1 MLSFFSITGI
11 PGPSRRKKRKKLT
24 PFFNQIDTK
33 PMKQKLLLV
42 LLTIAVALGAQA
54 AETCQNLAYNESFAT
69 DLGEFTAYDNG
80 GTASWSIDATYACAV
95 INGYN
100 KGTNEDWLVSPAFDL
115 SNMQSASIAFSH
127 ACAFGSGAWSERCK
141 LKISADF
148 AGDVHAATWTDLEMT
163 FAESGTKWS
172 WTNNTTAVPDAFL
185 GQPNVRIAF
194 YYDNTDSD
202 VPGWQVKTFS
212 FTSVCNASESGTEL
226 LLPVALPGIGEPD
239 LVVLAQNVRNYF
251 IHYAEATRDDCD
263 DEACLV
269 SKTSRMVDVFRFA
282 GADII
287 SLCELEANEAPL
299 QVLTDSLNGRT
310 EDKPYAYIA
319 DYIADNGYTFIK
331 SGFIYHK
338 DKVKPIGNNKQ
349 SSSQTYYKY
358 TMRHQMFEDLATG
371 GRFTLSMNHFKAK
384 DTTEDQGNAKR
395 VTNAEDLLATLS
407 SITTDP
413 DILVLGDLN
422 CEMGEEPLQMLVDA
436 GYEERLLTY
445 DSAAFSHCYGG
456 GELIDHV
463 FANSTMATQITGAA
477 VYHICTSCGD
487 DAAYNSAYR
496 YSDHDPYLVGLK
508 LNAESGEEE
517 TTECETMS
525 YSETFSSSLG
535 DFTSINVSGTNNWY
549 CDANYHYAK
558 MNGTESD
565 NNEDWLV
572 SPAFNLSK
580 HQAATLTFE
589 HTANKGNAANK
600 TTMQTLWLSND
611 YEGGAPAA
619 ATWTQVTIPNYPSG
633 TNWKFVNS
641 GNINIPKEFLTK
653 NMHFAFKYVAATAAE
668 GSCWEIKNV
677 ALSAVCEASTAIE
690 NATVPTTI
698 VFGRDGRIYGADDMR
713 IYTVLGIDVTAQNG
727 SLNGVYIVK
736 IGNQTHKVIVK

>member
-1 MLSFFSITGI
+1 
-11 PGPSRRKKRKKLT
+11 
-24 PFFNQIDTK
+24 
-33 PMKQKLLLV
+33 MKQKLLLV

-54 AETCQNLAYNESFAT
+54 AETCQNLAYNESFST

-80 GTASWSIDATYACAV
+80 GNASWSIDATYACAV

-163 FAESGTKWS
+163 FAESGTRWS

-212 FTSVCNASESGTEL
+212 LTSVCNASESGTGL

-331 SGFIYHK
+331 SGFIYRK

-436 GYEERLLTY
+436 GYEEQLLTY
-445 DSAAFSHCYGG
+445 NSAAFSYCHSG

-487 DAAYNSAYR
+487 DAAYNSAFR

-508 LNAESGEEE
+508 LSAES
-517 TTECETMS
+517 TECETMS
-525 YSETFSSSLG
+525 YSETFYSSLG
-535 DFTSINVSGTNNWY
+535 EFTSINVSGTNDWY
-549 CDANYHYAK
+549 CDTNYHHAK
-558 MNGTESD
+558 MNGTASD

-572 SPAFNLSK
+572 SPAFNLSNHK
-580 HQAATLTFE
+580 AATLTFD
-589 HTANKGNAANK
+589 HTANKGTAANK

-611 YEGGAPAA
+611 YESGAPAT
-619 ATWTQVTIPNYPSG
+619 ATWTQVTIPNYPTG
-633 TNWKFVNS
+633 TNWNFVNS
-641 GNINIPKEFLTK
+641 GNIDIPKEFLTQ

-677 ALSAVCEASTAIE
+677 VLNAACEASTAIE
-690 NATVPTTI
+690 NATLPTTV

-727 SLNGVYIVK
+727 SLHGLYIVK
-736 IGNQTHKVIVK
+736 TGNETHKVIVK

>member
-1 MLSFFSITGI
+1 
-11 PGPSRRKKRKKLT
+11 
-24 PFFNQIDTK
+24 
-33 PMKQKLLLV
+33 MKQKHLFL
-42 LLTIAVALGAQA
+42 LLTIAFAINAQA
-54 AETCQNLAYNESFAT
+54 APTCQNLAYNESFAT

-80 GTASWSIDATYACAV
+80 GNASWSIDATYACAV
-95 INGYN
+95 INGFN
-100 KGTNEDWLVSPAFDL
+100 NGTNEDWLVSPAFDL
-115 SNMQSASIAFSH
+115 SDMKSASIAFTH

-141 LKISADF
+141 LKISSDF
-148 AGDVHAATWTDLEMT
+148 AGDVHTATWTDLEMT
-163 FAESGTKWS
+163 FAASGTKWS
-172 WTNNTTAVPDAFL
+172 WVDNTIAVPDAFL

-212 FTSVCNASESGTEL
+212 LTSVCNASESGTGL

-263 DEACLV
+263 DEACLA

-310 EDKPYAYIA
+310 EDSPYAYVTDGIV
-319 DYIADNGYTFIK
+319 DNGYTFIK
-331 SGFIYHK
+331 SGFIYRK
-338 DKVKPIGNNKQ
+338 DKVKPIGANNA
-349 SSSQTYYKY
+349 STSQTYYKY
-358 TMRHQMFEDLATG
+358 TMRYQMFEDLTSG

-395 VTNAEDLLATLS
+395 VSEATDLKNKMQ
-407 SITTDP
+407 SITADP
-413 DILVLGDLN
+413 DILILGDLN
-422 CEMGEEPLQMLVDA
+422 CEMGEEPLQILVDA
-436 GYEERLLTY
+436 GYEEQLLIY
-445 DSAAFSHCYGG
+445 NPAAFSHCYGG
-456 GELIDHV
+456 TQLIDHV

-487 DAAYNSAYR
+487 DAAYNSDFR
-496 YSDHDPYLVGLK
+496 YSDHGPYLVGLK
-508 LNAESGEEE
+508 LNAESGEGES
-517 TTECETMS
+517 TECETMS
-525 YSETFSSSLG
+525 YSETFYSSLG
-535 DFTSINVSGTNNWY
+535 EFTSINVSGTNDWY
-549 CDANYHYAK
+549 CETDYHYAK
-558 MNGTESD
+558 MNGTASD

-572 SPAFNLSK
+572 SPAFNLSNHK
-580 HQAATLTFE
+580 AATLTFD
-589 HTANKGNAANK
+589 HTANKGTAANK

-611 YEGGAPAA
+611 YESGAPAT

-633 TNWKFVNS
+633 TNWTFVNS

-677 ALSAVCEASTAIE
+677 ALSAACEASTAIE
-690 NATVPTTI
+690 NAIVPTMV

-727 SLNGVYIVK
+727 SLNGIYIVK
-736 IGNQTHKVIVK
+736 TGNQTHKVIVK

>member
-1 MLSFFSITGI
+1 MKKYFTLLFVFCMFLSVNAIQT
-11 PGPSRRKKRKKLT
+11 
-24 PFFNQIDTK
+24 N
-33 PMKQKLLLV
+33 
-42 LLTIAVALGAQA
+42 VAAS
-54 AETCQNLAYNESFAT
+54 TCQNLAYNESFAA

-80 GTASWSIDATYACAV
+80 GTASWYVNTTYACAV

-100 KGTNEDWLVSPAFDL
+100 NGTNEDWLVSPAFDL
-115 SNMQSASIAFSH
+115 SDMRSATIAFNH

-141 LKISADF
+141 LKISSDF
-148 AGDVHAATWTDLEMT
+148 AGDVHTATWTDLEMT

-172 WTNNTTAVPDAFL
+172 WVNNTIAVPDAFL
-185 GQPNVRIAF
+185 GQANVRIAF

-202 VPGWQVKTFS
+202 VPGWEVKNFS
-212 FTSVCNASESGTEL
+212 LTSVCNESEPGTGL
-226 LLPVALPGIGEPD
+226 LLPVALPSIGEPD

-251 IHYAEATRDDCD
+251 IHYAETTRDDCD
-263 DEACLV
+263 DEACLA
-269 SKTSRMVDVFRFA
+269 SKTNRMVDVFRFA
-282 GADII
+282 NADII
-287 SLCELEANEAPL
+287 ALCELEANEVPL
-299 QVLTDSLNGRT
+299 QVITDSLNGRT
-310 EDKPYAYIA
+310 EDSPYAYVTDGIV
-319 DYIADNGYTFIK
+319 DNGYTFIK
-331 SGFIYHK
+331 SGFIYRK
-338 DKVKPIGNNKQ
+338 DKVKPIGANNA
-349 SSSQTYYKY
+349 STSQTYYKY
-358 TMRHQMFEDLATG
+358 TMRYQMFEDLTSG

-395 VTNAEDLLATLS
+395 VSEATDLKNKMQ
-407 SITTDP
+407 SITADP
-413 DILVLGDLN
+413 DILILGDLN
-422 CEMGEEPLQMLVDA
+422 CEIGEEPLQILVDA
-436 GYEERLLTY
+436 GYEEQLLIY
-445 DSAAFSHCYGG
+445 NPAAFSHCYGG

-487 DAAYNSAYR
+487 NAAYNSAYR

-525 YSETFSSSLG
+525 YSETFYSSLG
-535 DFTSINVSGTNNWY
+535 EFNSINVSGTNDWY

-558 MNGTESD
+558 MNGTASD

-589 HTANKGNAANK
+589 HTANKGTAANK

-611 YEGGAPAA
+611 YEGGTPAS
-619 ATWTQVTIPNYPSG
+619 ATWTQVTIPNYPTG
-633 TNWKFVNS
+633 TNWTFVKS

-677 ALSAVCEASTAIE
+677 LLNADCVSGIDEAPMSQTRIYSC
-690 NATVPTTI
+690 N
-698 VFGRDGRIYGADDMR
+698 GRIYGADDMR
-713 IYTVLGIDVTAQNG
+713 IYNVLGIDVTAQNG
-727 SLNGVYIVK
+727 SLNGVYIV
-736 IGNQTHKVIVK
+736 IVGNETHKVIVK

>member
-1 MLSFFSITGI
+1 
-11 PGPSRRKKRKKLT
+11 
-24 PFFNQIDTK
+24 
-33 PMKQKLLLV
+33 MKQKLLLV

-80 GTASWSIDATYACAV
+80 GNASWSIDATYACAV

-202 VPGWQVKTFS
+202 VPGWEVKTFS
-212 FTSVCNASESGTEL
+212 LTSVCNASESGTGL

-269 SKTSRMVDVFRFA
+269 SKTSRMIDVFRFA

-310 EDKPYAYIA
+310 EDKPYAYIT

-331 SGFIYHK
+331 SGFIYRK

-358 TMRHQMFEDLATG
+358 TMRHQMFEDLASG

-436 GYEERLLTY
+436 GYEEQLLTY
-445 DSAAFSHCYGG
+445 NSAAFSYCHSG

-487 DAAYNSAYR
+487 DAAYNSAFR

-508 LNAESGEEE
+508 LNAESGAGES
-517 TTECETMS
+517 TECETMS
-525 YSETFSSSLG
+525 YSETFYSSLG
-535 DFTSINVSGTNNWY
+535 EFTSINVSGTNDWY
-549 CDANYHYAK
+549 CETDYHYAK
-558 MNGTESD
+558 MNGTASD

-572 SPAFNLSK
+572 SPAFNLSNHK
-580 HQAATLTFE
+580 AATLTFD
-589 HTANKGNAANK
+589 HTANKGTAANK

-611 YEGGAPAA
+611 YESGAPAT
-619 ATWTQVTIPNYPSG
+619 ATWTQVTIPNYPTG
-633 TNWKFVNS
+633 TNWNFVNS
-641 GNINIPKEFLTK
+641 GNINIPKEFLTQ

-668 GSCWEIKNV
+668 GSCWDIKNV
-677 ALSAVCEASTAIE
+677 VLNAACEASTAIE
-690 NATVPTTI
+690 NATLPTTV

-727 SLNGVYIVK
+727 SLHGLYIVK
-736 IGNQTHKVIVK
+736 TGNETHKVIVK

>member
-1 MLSFFSITGI
+1 MKKYFTLLFVFCMFLSVNAIQT
-11 PGPSRRKKRKKLT
+11 
-24 PFFNQIDTK
+24 N
-33 PMKQKLLLV
+33 
-42 LLTIAVALGAQA
+42 VAAS
-54 AETCQNLAYNESFAT
+54 TCQNLAYNESFAA

-80 GTASWSIDATYACAV
+80 GTASWYVNTTYACAV

-100 KGTNEDWLVSPAFDL
+100 NGTNEDWLVSPAFDL
-115 SNMQSASIAFSH
+115 SDMRSATIAFNH

-141 LKISADF
+141 LKISSDF
-148 AGDVHAATWTDLEMT
+148 AGDVHTATWTDLEMT

-172 WTNNTTAVPDAFL
+172 WVNNTIAVPDAFL
-185 GQPNVRIAF
+185 GQANVRIAF

-202 VPGWQVKTFS
+202 VPGWEVKNFS
-212 FTSVCNASESGTEL
+212 LTSVCNESEPGTGL
-226 LLPVALPGIGEPD
+226 LLPVALPSIGEPD

-251 IHYAEATRDDCD
+251 IHYTEADRSDCG

-269 SKTSRMVDVFRFA
+269 SKTNRMVDVFRFA
-282 GADII
+282 NADII
-287 SLCELEANEAPL
+287 ALCELEANEVPL
-299 QVLTDSLNGRT
+299 QVITDSLNGRT
-310 EDKPYAYIA
+310 EDSPYAYVTDGIV
-319 DYIADNGYTFIK
+319 DNGYTFIK
-331 SGFIYHK
+331 SGFIYRK
-338 DKVKPIGNNKQ
+338 DKVKPIGANNA
-349 SSSQTYYKY
+349 STSQTYYKY
-358 TMRHQMFEDLATG
+358 TMRYQMFEDLTTG

-395 VTNAEDLLATLS
+395 VSEATDLKNKMQ
-407 SITTDP
+407 SITADP
-413 DILVLGDLN
+413 DILILGDLN
-422 CEMGEEPLQMLVDA
+422 CEMGEEPLQILVDA
-436 GYEERLLTY
+436 GYEEQLLIY
-445 DSAAFSHCYGG
+445 NPAAFSHCYGG

-487 DAAYNSAYR
+487 NAAYNSAYR

-525 YSETFSSSLG
+525 YSETFYSSLG
-535 DFTSINVSGTNNWY
+535 EFNSINVSGTNDWY

-558 MNGTESD
+558 MNGTASD

-589 HTANKGNAANK
+589 HTANKGTAANK

-611 YEGGAPAA
+611 YEGGAPAS
-619 ATWTQVTIPNYPSG
+619 ATWTQVTIPNYPTG
-633 TNWKFVNS
+633 TNWTFVKS

-677 ALSAVCEASTAIE
+677 LLNADCVSGIDEAPMSQTRIYSC
-690 NATVPTTI
+690 N
-698 VFGRDGRIYGADDMR
+698 GRIYGADDMR
-713 IYTVLGIDVTAQNG
+713 IYNVLGIDVTAQNG
-727 SLNGVYIVK
+727 SLNGVYIV
-736 IGNQTHKVIVK
+736 IVGNETHKVIVK

>member
-1 MLSFFSITGI
+1 MKKYFTLLFVFCMFLSVNAIQT
-11 PGPSRRKKRKKLT
+11 
-24 PFFNQIDTK
+24 N
-33 PMKQKLLLV
+33 
-42 LLTIAVALGAQA
+42 VAAS
-54 AETCQNLAYNESFAT
+54 TCQNLAYNESFAA

-80 GTASWSIDATYACAV
+80 GTASWYVNTTYACAV

-100 KGTNEDWLVSPAFDL
+100 NGTNEDWLVSPAFDL
-115 SNMQSASIAFSH
+115 SDMQSATIAFNH

-141 LKISADF
+141 LKISSDF
-148 AGDVHAATWTDLEMT
+148 AGDVHTATWTDLEMT

-172 WTNNTTAVPDAFL
+172 WVNNTIAVPDAFL
-185 GQPNVRIAF
+185 GQANVRIAF

-202 VPGWQVKTFS
+202 VPGWEVKNFS
-212 FTSVCNASESGTEL
+212 LTSVCNESEPGTGL
-226 LLPVALPGIGEPD
+226 LLPVALPSIGEPD

-251 IHYAEATRDDCD
+251 IHYTEADRSDCG

-269 SKTSRMVDVFRFA
+269 SKTNRMVDVFRFA
-282 GADII
+282 NADII
-287 SLCELEANEAPL
+287 ALCELEANEVPL
-299 QVLTDSLNGRT
+299 QVITDSLNGRT
-310 EDKPYAYIA
+310 EDSPYAYVTDGIV
-319 DYIADNGYTFIK
+319 DNGYTFIK
-331 SGFIYHK
+331 SGFIYRK
-338 DKVKPIGNNKQ
+338 DKVKPIGANNA
-349 SSSQTYYKY
+349 STSQTYYKY
-358 TMRHQMFEDLATG
+358 TMRYQMFEDLTSG

-395 VTNAEDLLATLS
+395 VSEATDLKNKMQ
-407 SITTDP
+407 SITADP
-413 DILVLGDLN
+413 DILILGDLN
-422 CEMGEEPLQMLVDA
+422 CEMGEEPLQILVDA
-436 GYEERLLTY
+436 GYEEQLLIY
-445 DSAAFSHCYGG
+445 NPAAFSHCYGG

-487 DAAYNSAYR
+487 NAAYNSAYR

-525 YSETFSSSLG
+525 YSETFYSSLG
-535 DFTSINVSGTNNWY
+535 EFNSINVSGTNDWY

-558 MNGTESD
+558 MNGTASD

-589 HTANKGNAANK
+589 HTANKGTAANK

-611 YEGGAPAA
+611 YEGGAPAS
-619 ATWTQVTIPNYPSG
+619 ATWTQVTIPNYPTG
-633 TNWKFVNS
+633 TNWTFVKS

-677 ALSAVCEASTAIE
+677 LLNADCVSSIDEAPMSQTRIYSC
-690 NATVPTTI
+690 N
-698 VFGRDGRIYGADDMR
+698 GRIYGADDMR
-713 IYTVLGIDVTAQNG
+713 IYNVLGIDVTAQNG
-727 SLNGVYIVK
+727 SLNGVYIV
-736 IGNQTHKVIVK
+736 IVGNETHKAIVK

>member
-1 MLSFFSITGI
+1 
-11 PGPSRRKKRKKLT
+11 
-24 PFFNQIDTK
+24 
-33 PMKQKLLLV
+33 MKQKHLLL
-42 LLTIAVALGAQA
+42 LLAIAFAINSQA
-54 AETCQNLAYNESFAT
+54 APTCQNLAYNESFAT
-69 DLGEFTAYDNG
+69 DLGEFTVYDNG
-80 GTASWSIDATYACAV
+80 GTASWSINTTYACAV
-95 INGYN
+95 INGFN

-163 FAESGTKWS
+163 FAESGTRWS

-202 VPGWQVKTFS
+202 VPGWEVKTFS
-212 FTSVCNASESGTEL
+212 LTSVCNASESGTGL

-287 SLCELEANEAPL
+287 ALCELEANEAPL

-319 DYIADNGYTFIK
+319 DDIADNGYTFIK
-331 SGFIYHK
+331 SGFIYRK

-358 TMRHQMFEDLATG
+358 TMRHQMFEDLASG

-384 DTTEDQGNAKR
+384 DTTEDQGNGKR

-487 DAAYNSAYR
+487 DAAYNSAFR

-508 LNAESGEEE
+508 LNAESGEGES
-517 TTECETMS
+517 TECETMS
-525 YSETFSSSLG
+525 YSETFYSSLG
-535 DFTSINVSGTNNWY
+535 EFTSINVSGTNDWY
-549 CDANYHYAK
+549 CETDYHYAK
-558 MNGTESD
+558 MNGTASD

-572 SPAFNLSK
+572 SPAFNLSNHK
-580 HQAATLTFE
+580 AATLTFD
-589 HTANKGNAANK
+589 HTANKGTAANK

-611 YEGGAPAA
+611 YESGAPAT
-619 ATWTQVTIPNYPSG
+619 ATWTQVTIPNYPTG
-633 TNWKFVNS
+633 TNWNFVNS

-668 GSCWEIKNV
+668 GSCWDIKNV
-677 ALSAVCEASTAIE
+677 VLNAACEASTAIE
-690 NATVPTTI
+690 NATLPTTV

-727 SLNGVYIVK
+727 SLHGLYIVK
-736 IGNQTHKVIVK
+736 TGNETHKVIVK

>member
-1 MLSFFSITGI
+1 MKKYFTLLFVFCMFLSVNAIQT
-11 PGPSRRKKRKKLT
+11 
-24 PFFNQIDTK
+24 N
-33 PMKQKLLLV
+33 
-42 LLTIAVALGAQA
+42 VAA
-54 AETCQNLAYNESFAT
+54 ATCQNFVYNESFAT
-69 DLGEFTAYDNG
+69 DLGEFTVYDNG
-80 GTASWSIDATYACAV
+80 GTASWSINTTYAYAV

-100 KGTNEDWLVSPAFDL
+100 NGTNEDWLVSPAFDL
-115 SNMQSASIAFSH
+115 SDMQSASIAFTH
-127 ACAFGSGAWSERCK
+127 ACAFGSGAWSKRCK
-141 LKISADF
+141 LKISSDF

-172 WTNNTTAVPDAFL
+172 WVGNTIAVPDAFL
-185 GQPNVRIAF
+185 GQANVRIAF

-202 VPGWQVKTFS
+202 IPGWEVKNFS
-212 FTSVCNASESGTEL
+212 LTSVCNASESGTGL
-226 LLPVALPGIGEPD
+226 VLPVALPSIGEPD

-251 IHYAEATRDDCD
+251 IHYTETDRSDCD
-263 DEACLV
+263 NEACLAD
-269 SKTSRMVDVFRFA
+269 KTSRMVDVFRFA
-282 GADII
+282 NADII
-287 SLCELEANEAPL
+287 ALCELEATEAPL
-299 QVLTDSLNGRT
+299 QVITDSLNGRT
-310 EDKPYAYIA
+310 EDKPYNYII
-319 DYIADNGYTFIK
+319 DYISDGYTFIK
-331 SGFIYHK
+331 SGFIYRK
-338 DKVKPIGNNKQ
+338 DKVKPIGANNA
-349 SSSQTYYKY
+349 STSQTYYKY
-358 TMRHQMFEDLATG
+358 TMRYQMFEDLTSG

-395 VTNAEDLLATLS
+395 AKNAEDLLATFS
-407 SITTDP
+407 SITADP
-413 DILVLGDLN
+413 DILILGDLN
-422 CEMGEEPLQMLVDA
+422 CEIGEEPLQILVDA
-436 GYEERLLTY
+436 GYEEQLLIY
-445 DSAAFSHCYGG
+445 NSAAFSHCYGG

-477 VYHICTSCGD
+477 VYHICTKCGEG
-487 DAAYNSAYR
+487 AAYNADYR

-558 MNGTESD
+558 MNGTASD

-580 HQAATLTFE
+580 HEAATLTFD

-633 TNWKFVNS
+633 TNWTFVNS

-677 ALSAVCEASTAIE
+677 LL
-690 NATVPTTI
+690 NADCVSGINEIPVSRTKI
-698 VFGRDGRIYGADDMR
+698 YSYNGRIYGADDMR

-727 SLNGVYIVK
+727 SLNGVYIV
-736 IGNQTHKVIVK
+736 IVGNETHKVIVK

>member
-1 MLSFFSITGI
+1 MKKYFTLLFVFCMFLSVNAIQT
-11 PGPSRRKKRKKLT
+11 
-24 PFFNQIDTK
+24 N
-33 PMKQKLLLV
+33 
-42 LLTIAVALGAQA
+42 VAAS
-54 AETCQNLAYNESFAT
+54 TCQNLAYNESFAA

-80 GTASWSIDATYACAV
+80 GTASWYVNTTYACAV

-100 KGTNEDWLVSPAFDL
+100 NGTNEDWLVSPAFDL
-115 SNMQSASIAFSH
+115 SDMRSATIAFNH

-141 LKISADF
+141 LKISSDF
-148 AGDVHAATWTDLEMT
+148 AGDVHTATWTDLEMT

-172 WTNNTTAVPDAFL
+172 WVNNTIAVPDAFL
-185 GQPNVRIAF
+185 GQANVRIAF

-202 VPGWQVKTFS
+202 VPGWEVKNFS
-212 FTSVCNASESGTEL
+212 LTSVCNESEPGTGL
-226 LLPVALPGIGEPD
+226 LLPVALPSIGEPD

-251 IHYAEATRDDCD
+251 IHYTEADRSDCG

-269 SKTSRMVDVFRFA
+269 SKTNRMVDVFRFA
-282 GADII
+282 NADII
-287 SLCELEANEAPL
+287 ALCELEANEVPL
-299 QVLTDSLNGRT
+299 QVITDSLNGRT
-310 EDKPYAYIA
+310 EDSPYAYVTDGIV
-319 DYIADNGYTFIK
+319 DNGYTFIK
-331 SGFIYHK
+331 SGFIYRK
-338 DKVKPIGNNKQ
+338 DKVKPIGANNA
-349 SSSQTYYKY
+349 STSQTYYKY
-358 TMRHQMFEDLATG
+358 TMRYQMFEDLTSG

-395 VTNAEDLLATLS
+395 VSEATDLKNKMQ
-407 SITTDP
+407 SITADP
-413 DILVLGDLN
+413 DILILGDLN
-422 CEMGEEPLQMLVDA
+422 CEMGEEPLQILVDA
-436 GYEERLLTY
+436 GYEEQLLIY
-445 DSAAFSHCYGG
+445 NPAAFSHCYGG

-487 DAAYNSAYR
+487 NAAYNSAYR

-525 YSETFSSSLG
+525 YSETFYSSLG
-535 DFTSINVSGTNNWY
+535 EFNSINVSGTSDWY

-558 MNGTESD
+558 MNGTASD

-589 HTANKGNAANK
+589 HTANKGTAANK

-611 YEGGAPAA
+611 YEGGAPAS
-619 ATWTQVTIPNYPSG
+619 ATWTQVTIPNYPTG
-633 TNWKFVNS
+633 TNWTFVKS

-677 ALSAVCEASTAIE
+677 LLNADCVSGIDEAPMSQTRIYSC
-690 NATVPTTI
+690 N
-698 VFGRDGRIYGADDMR
+698 GRIYGADDMR
-713 IYTVLGIDVTAQNG
+713 IYNVLGIDVTAQNG
-727 SLNGVYIVK
+727 SLNGVYIV
-736 IGNQTHKVIVK
+736 IVGNETHKVIVK

>member
-1 MLSFFSITGI
+1 
-11 PGPSRRKKRKKLT
+11 
-24 PFFNQIDTK
+24 
-33 PMKQKLLLV
+33 MKQKLLLV

-163 FAESGTKWS
+163 FAESGTRWS

-212 FTSVCNASESGTEL
+212 LTSVCNASESGTGL

-331 SGFIYHK
+331 SGFIYRK

-358 TMRHQMFEDLATG
+358 TMRHQMFEDLASG

-384 DTTEDQGNAKR
+384 DTTEDQGNGKR

-445 DSAAFSHCYGG
+445 DSAAFSYCHSG

-487 DAAYNSAYR
+487 DAAYNSAFR

-508 LNAESGEEE
+508 LNAESGEGES
-517 TTECETMS
+517 TECETMS
-525 YSETFSSSLG
+525 YSETFYSSLG
-535 DFTSINVSGTNNWY
+535 EFTSINVSGTNDWY
-549 CDANYHYAK
+549 CETDYHYAK
-558 MNGTESD
+558 MNGTASD

-572 SPAFNLSK
+572 SPAFNLSNHK
-580 HQAATLTFE
+580 AATLTFD
-589 HTANKGNAANK
+589 HTANKGTAANK

-611 YEGGAPAA
+611 YESGAPAT
-619 ATWTQVTIPNYPSG
+619 ATWTQVTIPNYPTG
-633 TNWKFVNS
+633 TNWNFVNS
-641 GNINIPKEFLTK
+641 GNIDIPKEFLTQ

-690 NATVPTTI
+690 NATMPTTT
-698 VFGRDGRIYGADDMR
+698 VYSHNGRIYGATDMR
-713 IYTVLGIDVTAQNG
+713 IFNVTGLDVTAKNG
-727 SLNGVYIVK
+727 CLPQGIYIVK
-736 IGNQTHKVIVK
+736 IGNHTHKVIVK

>member
-1 MLSFFSITGI
+1 MKKYFTLLFVFCMFLSVNAIQT
-11 PGPSRRKKRKKLT
+11 
-24 PFFNQIDTK
+24 N
-33 PMKQKLLLV
+33 
-42 LLTIAVALGAQA
+42 VAAS
-54 AETCQNLAYNESFAT
+54 TCQNLAYNESFAA

-80 GTASWSIDATYACAV
+80 GTASWYVNTTYACAV

-100 KGTNEDWLVSPAFDL
+100 NGTNEDWLVSPAFDL
-115 SNMQSASIAFSH
+115 SDMRSATIAFNH

-141 LKISADF
+141 LKISSDF
-148 AGDVHAATWTDLEMT
+148 AGDVHTATWTDLEMT

-172 WTNNTTAVPDAFL
+172 WVNNTIAVPDAFL
-185 GQPNVRIAF
+185 GQANVRIAF

-202 VPGWQVKTFS
+202 VPGWEVKNFS
-212 FTSVCNASESGTEL
+212 LTSVCNESEPGTGL
-226 LLPVALPGIGEPD
+226 LLPVALPSIGEPD

-251 IHYAEATRDDCD
+251 IHYTEADRSDCG

-269 SKTSRMVDVFRFA
+269 SKTNRMVDVFRFA
-282 GADII
+282 NADII
-287 SLCELEANEAPL
+287 ALCELEATEAPL

-310 EDKPYAYIA
+310 EDSPYAYVTDGIV
-319 DYIADNGYTFIK
+319 DNGYTFIK
-331 SGFIYHK
+331 SGFIYRK
-338 DKVKPIGNNKQ
+338 DKVKPIGANNA
-349 SSSQTYYKY
+349 STSQTYYKY
-358 TMRHQMFEDLATG
+358 TMRYQMFEDLTTG

-395 VTNAEDLLATLS
+395 VSEATDLKNKMQ
-407 SITTDP
+407 SITADP
-413 DILVLGDLN
+413 DILILGDLN
-422 CEMGEEPLQMLVDA
+422 CEMGEEPLQILVDA
-436 GYEERLLTY
+436 GYEEQLLRY
-445 DSAAFSHCYGG
+445 NEAAFSHCYGG

-487 DAAYNSAYR
+487 NAAYNSAYR

-525 YSETFSSSLG
+525 YSETFYSSLG
-535 DFTSINVSGTNNWY
+535 EFNSINVSGTNDWY

-558 MNGTESD
+558 MNGTASD

-589 HTANKGNAANK
+589 HTANKGTAANK

-611 YEGGAPAA
+611 YEGGAPAS
-619 ATWTQVTIPNYPSG
+619 ATWTQVTIPNYPTG
-633 TNWKFVNS
+633 TNWTFVKS

-668 GSCWEIKNV
+668 GSYWEIKNV
-677 ALSAVCEASTAIE
+677 LLNADCVSGIDEAPMSQTRIYSC
-690 NATVPTTI
+690 N
-698 VFGRDGRIYGADDMR
+698 GRIYGADDMR
-713 IYTVLGIDVTAQNG
+713 IYNVLGIDVTAQNG
-727 SLNGVYIVK
+727 SLNGVYIV
-736 IGNQTHKVIVK
+736 IVGNETHKVIVK

>member
-1 MLSFFSITGI
+1 MKKYFTLLFVFCMFLSVNAIQT
-11 PGPSRRKKRKKLT
+11 
-24 PFFNQIDTK
+24 N
-33 PMKQKLLLV
+33 V
-42 LLTIAVALGAQA
+42 VAA
-54 AETCQNLAYNESFAT
+54 TCQNLAYNESFAT

-80 GTASWSIDATYACAV
+80 GTASWYVNTTYACAV

-100 KGTNEDWLVSPAFDL
+100 NGTNEDWLVSPAFDL
-115 SNMQSASIAFSH
+115 SNMQSASIAFTH

-141 LKISADF
+141 LKISSDF
-148 AGDVHAATWTDLEMT
+148 AGDVHTATWTDLEMT

-172 WTNNTTAVPDAFL
+172 WVDNTIAVPDAFL
-185 GQPNVRIAF
+185 GQANVRIAF

-202 VPGWQVKTFS
+202 VPGWEVKNFS
-212 FTSVCNASESGTEL
+212 LTSVCNASESGTGL

-287 SLCELEANEAPL
+287 ALCELEANEAPL

-310 EDKPYAYIA
+310 EDKPYAYIT
-319 DYIADNGYTFIK
+319 DNIADNGYTFIK
-331 SGFIYHK
+331 SGFIYRK

-384 DTTEDQGNAKR
+384 DTTEDQGNGKR

-436 GYEERLLTY
+436 GYEEQLLTY
-445 DSAAFSHCYGG
+445 NSAAFSYCHSG

-487 DAAYNSAYR
+487 DAAYNSAFR

-508 LNAESGEEE
+508 LSAESGEGES
-517 TTECETMS
+517 TECETMS
-525 YSETFSSSLG
+525 YSETFYSSLG
-535 DFTSINVSGTNNWY
+535 EFTSINVSGTNDWY
-549 CDANYHYAK
+549 CDTNYHYAK
-558 MNGTESD
+558 MNGTTSD

-572 SPAFNLSK
+572 SPAFNLSNHK
-580 HQAATLTFE
+580 AATLTFD
-589 HTANKGNAANK
+589 HTANKGTAANK

-611 YEGGAPAA
+611 YESGAPAT
-619 ATWTQVTIPNYPSG
+619 ATWTQVTIPNYPTG
-633 TNWKFVNS
+633 TNWNFVNS
-641 GNINIPKEFLTK
+641 GNIDIPKEFLTK

-677 ALSAVCEASTAIE
+677 LL
-690 NATVPTTI
+690 NADCVSGIDETPVSRTKI
-698 VFGRDGRIYGADDMR
+698 YSYNGRIYGADDMR

-727 SLNGVYIVK
+727 SLNGIYIVK
-736 IGNQTHKVIVK
+736 VGNETHKVIVK

>member
-1 MLSFFSITGI
+1 MKKYFTLLFVFCMFLSVNVIQT
-11 PGPSRRKKRKKLT
+11 
-24 PFFNQIDTK
+24 N
-33 PMKQKLLLV
+33 
-42 LLTIAVALGAQA
+42 VAA
-54 AETCQNLAYNESFAT
+54 ATCQNLVYNESFAT

-80 GTASWSIDATYACAV
+80 GNASWSIDAKYACAV

-115 SNMQSASIAFSH
+115 SNMQSASIAFTH

-202 VPGWQVKTFS
+202 VPGWEVKTFS
-212 FTSVCNASESGTEL
+212 LTSVCNASESGTGL

-310 EDKPYAYIA
+310 EDKPYAYIT
-319 DYIADNGYTFIK
+319 DNIADNGYTFIK
-331 SGFIYHK
+331 SGFIYRK

-349 SSSQTYYKY
+349 SSLQTYYKY

-436 GYEERLLTY
+436 GYEEQLLTY
-445 DSAAFSHCYGG
+445 NSAAFSYCHSG

-487 DAAYNSAYR
+487 DAAYNSAFR

-508 LNAESGEEE
+508 LNAESGEGES
-517 TTECETMS
+517 TECETMS
-525 YSETFSSSLG
+525 YSETFYSSLG
-535 DFTSINVSGTNNWY
+535 EFTSINVSGTNDWY
-549 CDANYHYAK
+549 CDTNYHHAK
-558 MNGTESD
+558 MNGTASD

-580 HQAATLTFE
+580 HEAATLTFD

-633 TNWKFVNS
+633 TNWTFVNS

-677 ALSAVCEASTAIE
+677 LL
-690 NATVPTTI
+690 NADCVSGIDEIPVSHMKI
-698 VFGRDGRIYGADDMR
+698 YSYNGRIYGADDMR
-713 IYTVLGIDVTAQNG
+713 IYTVLGIDVTSQNG
-727 SLNGVYIVK
+727 SLNGVYIV
-736 IGNQTHKVIVK
+736 IVGNETHKVIVK

>member
-1 MLSFFSITGI
+1 M
-11 PGPSRRKKRKKLT
+11 KKYFT
-24 PFFNQIDTK
+24 
-33 PMKQKLLLV
+33 LLLV
-42 LLTIAVALGAQA
+42 FCMFLSANAIQTKATTT
-54 AETCQNLAYNESFAT
+54 TCQNLAYNESFAT

-80 GTASWSIDATYACAV
+80 GNASWSIDAKYACAV

-115 SNMQSASIAFSH
+115 SNMQSASIAFTH

-163 FAESGTKWS
+163 FAESGTRWS

-310 EDKPYAYIA
+310 EDKPYNYII
-319 DYIADNGYTFIK
+319 DYISDGYTFIK
-331 SGFIYHK
+331 SGFIYRK

-358 TMRHQMFEDLATG
+358 TMRHQMFEDLVTG

-395 VTNAEDLLATLS
+395 VKNATDLRATLS
-407 SITTDP
+407 SITADP
-413 DILVLGDLN
+413 DILILGDLN
-422 CEMGEEPLQMLVDA
+422 CEIGEEPLQILVDA
-436 GYEERLLTY
+436 GYEEQLLSY
-445 DSAAFSHCYGG
+445 NPAAFSHCYGG

-487 DAAYNSAYR
+487 DAAYNSAFR

-508 LNAESGEEE
+508 LNAESGEGES
-517 TTECETMS
+517 TECETMS
-525 YSETFSSSLG
+525 YSETFYSSLG
-535 DFTSINVSGTNNWY
+535 EFTSINVSGTNAWY
-549 CDANYHYAK
+549 CETNYHYAK
-558 MNGTESD
+558 MNGTTSD

-572 SPAFNLSK
+572 SPAFNLSNHK
-580 HQAATLTFE
+580 AATLTFD
-589 HTANKGNAANK
+589 HAANKGTAANK

-611 YEGGAPAA
+611 YESGAPAT
-619 ATWTQVTIPNYPSG
+619 ATWTQVTIPNYPTG
-633 TNWKFVNS
+633 TNWNFVNS

-677 ALSAVCEASTAIE
+677 LLNADCASGIDEIPVSRTKIYSY
-690 NATVPTTI
+690 N
-698 VFGRDGRIYGADDMR
+698 GRIYGADDMR
-713 IYTVLGIDVTAQNG
+713 IYTVLGIDVTSQNG
-727 SLNGVYIVK
+727 SLNGVYIVTV
-736 IGNQTHKVIVK
+736 GNETHKVIVK

>member
-1 MLSFFSITGI
+1 
-11 PGPSRRKKRKKLT
+11 
-24 PFFNQIDTK
+24 
-33 PMKQKLLLV
+33 MKQKLLLV
-42 LLTIAVALGAQA
+42 LLTIAIALGAQA

-80 GTASWSIDATYACAV
+80 GNASWSIDATYACAV

-202 VPGWQVKTFS
+202 VPGWEVKTFS
-212 FTSVCNASESGTEL
+212 LTSVCNASESGTGL

-331 SGFIYHK
+331 SGFIYRK

-371 GRFTLSMNHFKAK
+371 GRLTLSMNHFKAK

-487 DAAYNSAYR
+487 DAAYNSAFR

-508 LNAESGEEE
+508 LNAESGEGES
-517 TTECETMS
+517 TECETMS
-525 YSETFSSSLG
+525 YSETFYSSLG
-535 DFTSINVSGTNNWY
+535 EFTSINVSGTNDWY
-549 CDANYHYAK
+549 CETDYHYAK
-558 MNGTESD
+558 MNGTASD

-572 SPAFNLSK
+572 SPAFNLSNHK
-580 HQAATLTFE
+580 AATLTFD
-589 HTANKGNAANK
+589 HTANKGTAANK

-611 YEGGAPAA
+611 YESGAPAT
-619 ATWTQVTIPNYPSG
+619 ATWTQVTIPNYPTG
-633 TNWKFVNS
+633 TNWNFVNS
-641 GNINIPKEFLTK
+641 GNIDIPKEFLTK

-668 GSCWEIKNV
+668 GSCWDIKNV
-677 ALSAVCEASTAIE
+677 ALNAACEASTAIE
-690 NATVPTTI
+690 NATLPTTV
-698 VFGRDGRIYGADDMR
+698 VFGRDGRIYGAADMR

-727 SLNGVYIVK
+727 SLHGLYIVK
-736 IGNQTHKVIVK
+736 TGNETHKVIVK

>member
-1 MLSFFSITGI
+1 M
-11 PGPSRRKKRKKLT
+11 KKYFT
-24 PFFNQIDTK
+24 
-33 PMKQKLLLV
+33 LLLV
-42 LLTIAVALGAQA
+42 FCMFLSANAIQTKATTT
-54 AETCQNLAYNESFAT
+54 TCQNLAYNESFAT

-80 GTASWSIDATYACAV
+80 GNASWSIDAKYACAV

-115 SNMQSASIAFSH
+115 SNMQSASIAFTH

-163 FAESGTKWS
+163 FAESGTRWS
-172 WTNNTTAVPDAFL
+172 WTYNTIAVPDAFL

-202 VPGWQVKTFS
+202 APGWEVKTFS
-212 FTSVCNASESGTEL
+212 LTSVCNASESGTGL

-287 SLCELEANEAPL
+287 ALCELEANEAPL

-319 DYIADNGYTFIK
+319 DYIADNEYTFIK
-331 SGFIYHK
+331 SGFIYRK

-371 GRFTLSMNHFKAK
+371 GRFTLSMNHFKSKK
-384 DTTEDQGNAKR
+384 DTSEDQGNAKR

-436 GYEERLLTY
+436 GYEEQLLTY
-445 DSAAFSHCYGG
+445 NSAAFSYCYSG

-487 DAAYNSAYR
+487 DAAYNSDFR

-508 LNAESGEEE
+508 LNAESGEGES
-517 TTECETMS
+517 TECETMS
-525 YSETFSSSLG
+525 YSETFYSSLG
-535 DFTSINVSGTNNWY
+535 EFTSINVSGTNDWY
-549 CDANYHYAK
+549 CETNYHYAK
-558 MNGTESD
+558 MNGTASD

-572 SPAFNLSK
+572 SPAFNLSNHK
-580 HQAATLTFE
+580 AATLTFD
-589 HTANKGNAANK
+589 HTANKGTAANK

-611 YEGGAPAA
+611 YESGAPAT
-619 ATWTQVTIPNYPSG
+619 ATWTQVTIPNYPTG
-633 TNWKFVNS
+633 TNWNFVHS

-677 ALSAVCEASTAIE
+677 LLNADCASGIDEAPMSQMKIYSC
-690 NATVPTTI
+690 N
-698 VFGRDGRIYGADDMR
+698 GRIYGADDML
-713 IYTVLGIDVTAQNG
+713 IYNVLGIDVTAQNG
-727 SLNGVYIVK
+727 SLNGIYIVK
-736 IGNQTHKVIVK
+736 VGNETHKVIVK

>member
-11 PGPSRRKKRKKLT
+11 PEPSHRKECKKLT
-24 PFFNQIDTK
+24 PFFNQINTK
-33 PMKQKLLLV
+33 TMKQKHLFL
-42 LLTIAVALGAQA
+42 LLTIAFAINSQA
-54 AETCQNLAYNESFAT
+54 APTCQNLAYNESFAT
-69 DLGEFTAYDNG
+69 DLGEFTPYDNG
-80 GTASWSIDATYACAV
+80 GTASWSINTTYACAV
-95 INGYN
+95 INGFN
-100 KGTNEDWLVSPAFDL
+100 NGTNEDWLVSPAFDL
-115 SNMQSASIAFSH
+115 SDMQSASIAFTH

-141 LKISADF
+141 LKISSDF

-212 FTSVCNASESGTEL
+212 FTSVCNASESGTGL

-331 SGFIYHK
+331 SGFIYRK

-487 DAAYNSAYR
+487 DAAYNSAFR

-508 LNAESGEEE
+508 LNAESGEGES
-517 TTECETMS
+517 TECETMS
-525 YSETFSSSLG
+525 YSETFYSSLG
-535 DFTSINVSGTNNWY
+535 EFTSINVSGTNDWY
-549 CDANYHYAK
+549 CETDYHYAK
-558 MNGTESD
+558 MNGTASD

-572 SPAFNLSK
+572 SPAFNLSNHK
-580 HQAATLTFE
+580 AATLTFD
-589 HTANKGNAANK
+589 HTANKGTAANK

-611 YEGGAPAA
+611 YESGAPAT
-619 ATWTQVTIPNYPSG
+619 ATWTQVTIPNYPTG
-633 TNWKFVNS
+633 TNWNFVNS
-641 GNINIPKEFLTK
+641 GNIDIPKEFLTK

-668 GSCWEIKNV
+668 GSCWDIKNV
-677 ALSAVCEASTAIE
+677 VLNAACEASTAIE
-690 NATVPTTI
+690 NATLPTTV

-727 SLNGVYIVK
+727 SLHGLYIVK
-736 IGNQTHKVIVK
+736 TGNETHKVIVK

>member
-11 PGPSRRKKRKKLT
+11 PEPSHRKECKKLT
-24 PFFNQIDTK
+24 PFFNQINTK
-33 PMKQKLLLV
+33 TMKQKHLFL
-42 LLTIAVALGAQA
+42 LLTIAFAINAQA
-54 AETCQNLAYNESFAT
+54 APTCQNLAYNESFAT
-69 DLGEFTAYDNG
+69 DLGEFTPYDNG

-163 FAESGTKWS
+163 FAESGTRWS

-202 VPGWQVKTFS
+202 VPGWEVKTFS
-212 FTSVCNASESGTEL
+212 LTSVCNASESGTEL

-263 DEACLV
+263 DEACLA

-331 SGFIYHK
+331 SGFIYRK

-456 GELIDHV
+456 TQLIDHV

-487 DAAYNSAYR
+487 DAAYNSAFR

-508 LNAESGEEE
+508 LNAESGEGES
-517 TTECETMS
+517 TECETMS
-525 YSETFSSSLG
+525 YSETFYSSLG
-535 DFTSINVSGTNNWY
+535 EFTSINVSGTNDWY
-549 CDANYHYAK
+549 CETDYHYAK
-558 MNGTESD
+558 MNGTASD

-572 SPAFNLSK
+572 SPAFNLSNHK
-580 HQAATLTFE
+580 AATLTFD
-589 HTANKGNAANK
+589 HTANKGTAANK

-611 YEGGAPAA
+611 YESGAPAT
-619 ATWTQVTIPNYPSG
+619 ATWTQVTIPNYPTG
-633 TNWKFVNS
+633 TNWNFVNS
-641 GNINIPKEFLTK
+641 GNIDIPKEFLTK

-668 GSCWEIKNV
+668 GSCWDIKNV
-677 ALSAVCEASTAIE
+677 VLNAACEASTAIE
-690 NATVPTTI
+690 NATLPTTV
-698 VFGRDGRIYGADDMR
+698 VFGRDGRIYGAADMR

-727 SLNGVYIVK
+727 SLHGLYIVK
-736 IGNQTHKVIVK
+736 TGNETHKVIVK

>member
-1 MLSFFSITGI
+1 MKKYFTLLFVFCMFLSVNAIQT
-11 PGPSRRKKRKKLT
+11 
-24 PFFNQIDTK
+24 N
-33 PMKQKLLLV
+33 
-42 LLTIAVALGAQA
+42 VAAS
-54 AETCQNLAYNESFAT
+54 TCQNLAYNESFAA

-80 GTASWSIDATYACAV
+80 GTASWYVNTTYACAV

-100 KGTNEDWLVSPAFDL
+100 NGTNEDWLVSPAFDL
-115 SNMQSASIAFSH
+115 SNMQSATIAFNH

-141 LKISADF
+141 LKISSDF
-148 AGDVHAATWTDLEMT
+148 AGDVHTATWTDLEMT

-172 WTNNTTAVPDAFL
+172 WVNNTIAVPDAFL
-185 GQPNVRIAF
+185 GQANVRIAF

-202 VPGWQVKTFS
+202 VPGWEVKNFS
-212 FTSVCNASESGTEL
+212 LTSVCNESEPGTGL
-226 LLPVALPGIGEPD
+226 LLPVALPSIGEPD

-251 IHYAEATRDDCD
+251 IHYAETTRDDCG
-263 DEACLV
+263 DEACLAD
-269 SKTSRMVDVFRFA
+269 KTSHMVDVFRFA
-282 GADII
+282 NADII
-287 SLCELEANEAPL
+287 ALCELEANEVPL
-299 QVLTDSLNGRT
+299 QVITDSLNGRT
-310 EDKPYAYIA
+310 EDSPYAYVTDGIV
-319 DYIADNGYTFIK
+319 DNGYTFIK
-331 SGFIYHK
+331 SGFIYRK
-338 DKVKPIGNNKQ
+338 DKVKPIGANNA
-349 SSSQTYYKY
+349 STSQTYYKY
-358 TMRHQMFEDLATG
+358 TMRYQMFEDLTSG

-395 VTNAEDLLATLS
+395 VSEATDLKNKMQ
-407 SITTDP
+407 SITADP
-413 DILVLGDLN
+413 DILILGDLN
-422 CEMGEEPLQMLVDA
+422 CEIGEEPLQILVDA
-436 GYEERLLTY
+436 GYEEQLLIY
-445 DSAAFSHCYGG
+445 NPAAFSHCYGG

-487 DAAYNSAYR
+487 NAAYNSAYR

-525 YSETFSSSLG
+525 YSETFYSSLG
-535 DFTSINVSGTNNWY
+535 EFNSINVSGTNNWY

-558 MNGTESD
+558 MNGTASD

-589 HTANKGNAANK
+589 HTANKGTAANK

-611 YEGGAPAA
+611 YEGGTPAS
-619 ATWTQVTIPNYPSG
+619 ATWTQVTIPNYPTG
-633 TNWKFVNS
+633 TNWTFVKS

-677 ALSAVCEASTAIE
+677 LLNADCVSGIDEAPMSQTRIYSC
-690 NATVPTTI
+690 N
-698 VFGRDGRIYGADDMR
+698 GRIYGADDMR
-713 IYTVLGIDVTAQNG
+713 IYNVLGIDVTAQNG
-727 SLNGVYIVK
+727 SLNGVYIV
-736 IGNQTHKVIVK
+736 IVGNETHKVIVK

>member
-1 MLSFFSITGI
+1 M
-11 PGPSRRKKRKKLT
+11 KKYFT
-24 PFFNQIDTK
+24 
-33 PMKQKLLLV
+33 LLLV
-42 LLTIAVALGAQA
+42 FCMFLSANAIQTKATTT
-54 AETCQNLAYNESFAT
+54 TCQNLAYNESFAT

-80 GTASWSIDATYACAV
+80 GNASWSIDATYACAV

-163 FAESGTKWS
+163 FAESGTRWS

-282 GADII
+282 NADII
-287 SLCELEANEAPL
+287 ALCELEATEAPL
-299 QVLTDSLNGRT
+299 QVITDSLNGRT
-310 EDKPYAYIA
+310 EDKPYNYII
-319 DYIADNGYTFIK
+319 DYISDGYTFIK
-331 SGFIYHK
+331 SGFIYRK
-338 DKVKPIGNNKQ
+338 DKVKPIGANNA
-349 SSSQTYYKY
+349 STSQTYYKY
-358 TMRHQMFEDLATG
+358 TMRYQMFEDLTSG

-395 VTNAEDLLATLS
+395 AKNAKDLLATLS
-407 SITTDP
+407 SITADP
-413 DILVLGDLN
+413 DILILGDLN
-422 CEMGEEPLQMLVDA
+422 CEIGEEPLQILVDA
-436 GYEERLLTY
+436 GYEEQLLSY
-445 DSAAFSHCYGG
+445 NPAAFSHCYGG

-477 VYHICTSCGD
+477 VYHICTKCGEG
-487 DAAYNSAYR
+487 AAYNADYR

-558 MNGTESD
+558 MNGTASD

-580 HQAATLTFE
+580 HEAATLTFE

-611 YEGGAPAA
+611 YEGGAPTA
-619 ATWTQVTIPNYPSG
+619 ATWTQVTIPNYPAG
-633 TNWKFVNS
+633 TNWTFVNS

-677 ALSAVCEASTAIE
+677 LL
-690 NATVPTTI
+690 NADCVSGIDEIPVSRTKI
-698 VFGRDGRIYGADDMR
+698 YSYNGRIYGADDMR
-713 IYTVLGIDVTAQNG
+713 IYTVLGIDVTSQNG
-727 SLNGVYIVK
+727 SLNGVYIVTV
-736 IGNQTHKVIVK
+736 GNETHKVIVK

>member
-1 MLSFFSITGI
+1 MKKYFTLLFVFCMFLSVNAIQT
-11 PGPSRRKKRKKLT
+11 
-24 PFFNQIDTK
+24 N
-33 PMKQKLLLV
+33 
-42 LLTIAVALGAQA
+42 VAAS
-54 AETCQNLAYNESFAT
+54 TCQNLAYNESFAA

-80 GTASWSIDATYACAV
+80 GTASWYVNTTYACAV

-100 KGTNEDWLVSPAFDL
+100 NGTNEDWLVSPAFDL
-115 SNMQSASIAFSH
+115 SDMQSATIAFNH

-141 LKISADF
+141 LKISSDF
-148 AGDVHAATWTDLEMT
+148 AGDVHTATWTDLEMT

-172 WTNNTTAVPDAFL
+172 WVNNTIAVPDAFL
-185 GQPNVRIAF
+185 GQANVRIAF

-202 VPGWQVKTFS
+202 VPGWEVKNFS
-212 FTSVCNASESGTEL
+212 LTSVCNESEPGTGL
-226 LLPVALPGIGEPD
+226 LLPVALPSIGEPD

-251 IHYAEATRDDCD
+251 IHYTEADRSDCG

-269 SKTSRMVDVFRFA
+269 SKTNRMVDVFRFA
-282 GADII
+282 NADII
-287 SLCELEANEAPL
+287 ALCELEANEVPL
-299 QVLTDSLNGRT
+299 QVITDSLNGRT
-310 EDKPYAYIA
+310 EDSPYAYVTDGIV
-319 DYIADNGYTFIK
+319 DNGYTFIK
-331 SGFIYHK
+331 SGFIYRK
-338 DKVKPIGNNKQ
+338 DKVKPIGANNA
-349 SSSQTYYKY
+349 STSQTYYKY
-358 TMRHQMFEDLATG
+358 TMRYQMFEDLTSG

-395 VTNAEDLLATLS
+395 VSEATDLKNKMQ
-407 SITTDP
+407 SITADP
-413 DILVLGDLN
+413 DILILGDLN
-422 CEMGEEPLQMLVDA
+422 CEIGEEPLQILVDA
-436 GYEERLLTY
+436 GYEEQLLIY
-445 DSAAFSHCYGG
+445 NPAAFSHCYGG

-487 DAAYNSAYR
+487 NAAYNSAYR

-525 YSETFSSSLG
+525 YSETFYSSLG
-535 DFTSINVSGTNNWY
+535 EFNSINVSGTNDWY

-558 MNGTESD
+558 MNGTASD

-589 HTANKGNAANK
+589 HTANKGTAANK

-611 YEGGAPAA
+611 YEGGTPAS
-619 ATWTQVTIPNYPSG
+619 ATWTQVTIPNYPTG
-633 TNWKFVNS
+633 TNWTFVKS

-677 ALSAVCEASTAIE
+677 LLNADCVSGIDEAPMSQTRIYSC
-690 NATVPTTI
+690 N
-698 VFGRDGRIYGADDMR
+698 GRIYGADDMR
-713 IYTVLGIDVTAQNG
+713 IYNVLGIDVTAQNG
-727 SLNGVYIVK
+727 SLNGVYIV
-736 IGNQTHKVIVK
+736 IVGNETHKVIVK